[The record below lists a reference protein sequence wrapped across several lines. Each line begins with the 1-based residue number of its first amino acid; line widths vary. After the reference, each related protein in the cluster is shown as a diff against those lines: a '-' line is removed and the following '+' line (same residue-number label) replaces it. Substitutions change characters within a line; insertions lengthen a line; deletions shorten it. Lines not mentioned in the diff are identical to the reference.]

1 MRDLTI
7 TGVLTAPVNFIVHT
21 LNDVNSQLERGRP
34 FFIDIVEQGVALYEA
49 EGFPFAQPRKL
60 PPEEAFAEARA
71 YFEKWFPSAVMFTQ
85 TADFAIS
92 KGGRNEAAFLLHQA
106 TERLYHSVLLTLTRL
121 CCKTDVGDS
130 RRESSGID
138 GRDAQ
143 TCRTCV
149 SHDELA

>member
-1 MRDLTI
+1 MTDTPTDVCFPVRDCANFLRNSIRNLTP
-7 TGVLTAPVNFIVHT
+7 LTAANALSIIDGASNISVQ
-21 LNDVNSQLERGRP
+21 QLENGEDCVDLQTVLDAGLVTVL
-34 FFIDIVEQGVALYEA
+34 FH
-49 EGFPFAQPRKL
+49 QPQSPVR
-60 PPEEAFAEARA
+60 
-71 YFEKWFPSAVMFTQ
+71 Q
-85 TADFAIS
+85 
-92 KGGRNEAAFLLHQA
+92 AAFDV
-106 TERLYHSVLLTLTRL
+106 VLFGLQHIAERL